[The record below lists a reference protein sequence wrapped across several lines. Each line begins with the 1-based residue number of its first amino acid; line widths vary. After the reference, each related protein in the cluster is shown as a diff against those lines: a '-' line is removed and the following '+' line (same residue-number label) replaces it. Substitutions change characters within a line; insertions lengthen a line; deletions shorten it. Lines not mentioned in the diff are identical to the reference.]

1 MNKVLITLVL
11 VSQVLIS
18 TQISNKVDDE
28 NYKTSSSVYLKPTQK
43 LKMRFNVKDAK
54 SIKWYQ
60 IIPNTSKFY
69 KNANHPWE
77 KNPYQWSDY
86 GKIEYNR
93 VEIKS
98 FENGRW

>member
-1 MNKVLITLVL
+1 MSKIIALVFLLSQITLA
-11 VSQVLIS
+11 SSIS
-18 TQISNKVDDE
+18 HKVD
-28 NYKTSSSVYLKPTQK
+28 NGAFKASSSVYLKPTQK
-43 LKMRFNVKDAK
+43 LTMRFKVKNVK

-60 IIPNTSKFY
+60 VIPDTSKFY

-86 GKIEYNR
+86 GKIDYHR

-98 FENGRW
+98 FENKS